1 MPDADQ
7 MAAELVEQM
16 LATGAD
22 LSQVEARIR
31 RTRYLP
37 DPPAPEAHADRQPG
51 LAAHRAHP
59 APAAA
64 PQPAGR
70 GRGPAASADAN
81 AARQRILVR
90 GREPRLARPRSD
102 PAQDAEMEL

>member
-7 MAAELVEQM
+7 MAAELVEQI

-22 LSQVEARIR
+22 LSKIEDVIS

-37 DPPAPEAHADRQPG
+37 DPPAPEAHAGHQPR

-64 PQPAGR
+64 PQR
-70 GRGPAASADAN
+70 T
-81 AARQRILVR
+81 LVR
-90 GREPRLARPRSD
+90 GREPRLAHPRSD

>member
-7 MAAELVEQM
+7 MAAEFVEQM

-22 LSQVEARIR
+22 LSKVEDFIR

-37 DPPAPEAHADRQPG
+37 GPPAPEAHADGQPG

-70 GRGPAASADAN
+70 GRGPAVSADA
-81 AARQRILVR
+81 APQRTLVR
-90 GREPRLARPRSD
+90 GREPRLARPRSG